1 MGIQQVGGGVVGD
14 ESSRVGG
21 NYKWV
26 QLNMDKCISRGM
38 RAVVIF
44 AHASMGSERLTYFG
58 SPFMSL
64 LKTTAYSRIKALY
77 IHGDGHEFKSYY
89 PDTSNPNL
97 RSIQVDGGE
106 TANPLLI
113 SVMHATASD
122 EFSFDVNRRGG
133 LYSGVCQA
141 GNIDKTWSSN
151 CGC

>member
-64 LKTTAYSRIKALY
+64 LKTTAYSCIKALY

-151 CGC
+151 YGY